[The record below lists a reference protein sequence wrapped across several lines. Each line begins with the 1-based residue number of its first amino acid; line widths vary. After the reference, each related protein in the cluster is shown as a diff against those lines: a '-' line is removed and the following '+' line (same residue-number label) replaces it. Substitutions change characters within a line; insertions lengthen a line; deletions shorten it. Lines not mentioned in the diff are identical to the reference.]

1 MKSFNHLFE
10 KLINHDNIFK
20 AIVCASRGK
29 RNRHDVR
36 RVLDNI
42 NRYVYRLQDI
52 LTSGK
57 LFIRKHDAEMIHD
70 NGKDRLIV
78 KPDFIFEQILHH
90 ALVQV
95 LLPIFM
101 PSMYKWSCGSLP
113 KRGGVYGK
121 KYLERYIKHHQ
132 NKIKYAAKGDI
143 KQFFQSIDTDV
154 VKRKLAR
161 KIHDEK
167 FLNVMYIVLDSNIA
181 NYEGEDVYMGLPI
194 GYYISQIL
202 ANWLLTDFDYEIKQK
217 HLVKCYVRYV
227 DDFTFLGAA
236 KRHLH
241 RVMVAIREYL
251 TEQLHLKIKSNYQ
264 VFKFNFIDKFGNVKG
279 RVIDFM
285 GFKFYRDKVLLRK
298 HILFRA
304 IRKAR
309 KIFAKSKLNWYESTQ
324 LLSYLGW
331 FKHADVY
338 GVYLKHIEPFV
349 NIGEC
354 KKVVSL
360 HSYKE
365 RKKKNVI
372 YLEKYREYARA
383 FAC

>member
-36 RVLDNI
+36 RVFDNI

-227 DDFTFLGAA
+227 DDFTFLGTA

-360 HSYKE
+360 HCYKE

>member
-52 LTSGK
+52 LTGNK
-57 LFIRKHDAEMIHD
+57 LHIRKHTAEMIHD
-70 NGKDRLIV
+70 SGKDRLIV

-132 NKIKYAAKGDI
+132 SKIKYAAKGDI
-143 KQFFQSIDTDV
+143 KQFFQSIDTAV

-167 FLNVMYIVLDSNIA
+167 FLNVLFIVLDSNIA
-181 NYEGEDVYMGLPI
+181 DYEGEDVYMGLPI

-202 ANWLLTDFDYEIKQK
+202 ANWLLTDFDYTIKQK
-217 HLVKCYVRYV
+217 LSVKCYVRYV
-227 DDFTFLGAA
+227 DDFALLGTA
-236 KRHLH
+236 KRQLH
-241 RVMVAIREYL
+241 RVMNAIRDYL
-251 TEQLHLKIKSNYQ
+251 KNELHLKIKSNYQ
-264 VFKFNFIDKFGNVKG
+264 VFKFNFIDKFNNVKG

-285 GFKFYRDKVLLRK
+285 GFKFYRNKVLLRK
-298 HILFRA
+298 NILFSA
-304 IRKAR
+304 FRKAR
-309 KIFAKSKLNWYESTQ
+309 KIFAKQKLNWYDSTQ
-324 LLSYLGW
+324 ILSYLGW

-338 GVYLKHIEPFV
+338 GVFARYIKPYV
-349 NIGEC
+349 NISEC
-354 KKVVSL
+354 KKIVSL

-372 YLEKYREYARA
+372 YLEKYREYGRA
-383 FAC
+383 IAC